1 MAETDIG
8 NRSPIRL
15 WNTYLYSFAENTKRF
30 PGLAWRTTRKVGR
43 EDPRRVIHSLKVG
56 LALTLVSLLYLMEPL
71 FKGVG
76 QNAMWAVMTVVVV
89 MEFTAGATLSK
100 GLNRGFG
107 TVLAGSLAFLIEYV
121 ADIPGR
127 VFRATIIGAAV
138 FLIGAASA
146 YVRFIPYMKKN
157 YDYGVLIFLLT
168 FNLITVSSYRVDD
181 IWNMAK
187 DRISTIAIGCGL
199 CLLMCLVVFPNWSG
213 EDLHNSTIS
222 KLEGLAKCIQD
233 CVVEY
238 FSASEKRATEGNET
252 SEEDPICNGYKA
264 ALDSKAIDEAL
275 ALQASWEPRF
285 SRRCHRMPWCQYVK
299 VGATLRHFSYNVVA
313 LHGCLQ
319 TEIQTPMSIL
329 TLYKD
334 SCIRLAQE
342 VSRVL
347 MELASSIRNN
357 RQFSP
362 GILSNGL
369 QEALQDLN
377 TVLKSHPQI
386 FLRSRNDTTNNNTPT
401 HRKYGDDSIISVSSF
416 KNYSGE
422 QLKEGQKKMLRPT
435 LSKNAITSLQF
446 SETLPFAAFASLLL
460 EMVAKLDN
468 VIYEVEELGRLAHF
482 REFSDDTEV
491 VVTCER
497 SLINV
502 GENHLSS
509 SGAE

>member
-146 YVRFIPYMKKN
+146 YV
-157 YDYGVLIFLLT
+157 
-168 FNLITVSSYRVDD
+168 SYRVDD

-275 ALQASWEPRF
+275 
-285 SRRCHRMPWCQYVK
+285 
-299 VGATLRHFSYNVVA
+299 
-313 LHGCLQ
+313 
-319 TEIQTPMSIL
+319 TPMSIL

>member
-1 MAETDIG
+1 
-8 NRSPIRL
+8 
-15 WNTYLYSFAENTKRF
+15 
-30 PGLAWRTTRKVGR
+30 
-43 EDPRRVIHSLKVG
+43 
-56 LALTLVSLLYLMEPL
+56 
-71 FKGVG
+71 
-76 QNAMWAVMTVVVV
+76 
-89 MEFTAGATLSK
+89 
-100 GLNRGFG
+100 
-107 TVLAGSLAFLIEYV
+107 
-121 ADIPGR
+121 
-127 VFRATIIGAAV
+127 
-138 FLIGAASA
+138 
-146 YVRFIPYMKKN
+146 
-157 YDYGVLIFLLT
+157 
-168 FNLITVSSYRVDD
+168 
-181 IWNMAK
+181 
-187 DRISTIAIGCGL
+187 
-199 CLLMCLVVFPNWSG
+199 
-213 EDLHNSTIS
+213 
-222 KLEGLAKCIQD
+222 
-233 CVVEY
+233 
-238 FSASEKRATEGNET
+238 
-252 SEEDPICNGYKA
+252 
-264 ALDSKAIDEAL
+264 
-275 ALQASWEPRF
+275 
-285 SRRCHRMPWCQYVK
+285 
-299 VGATLRHFSYNVVA
+299 
-313 LHGCLQ
+313 
-319 TEIQTPMSIL
+319 MSIL